1 MSDPQPQV
9 ALLGWYG
16 SPNVGDEAALESI
29 VLQLAQLPVPPR
41 VVILST
47 RPAQT
52 AQRYA
57 HLPLP
62 ITVVSRSPGNA
73 ETRRAVRASQLLIL
87 GGGGLIQD
95 GTSFYNL
102 LPYALML
109 RLAHGWGVPVM
120 WWGQGVEPLVTR
132 FGRALVRRMAGWTA
146 PGALSVRDAPSAT
159 HLARAGVRPTVRVTA
174 DPALCLPPAAPDA
187 LAALLTRAGLTLGG
201 RANVAI
207 CLRNLPRNPTG
218 LAWDYLL
225 PVSVRDRLDRHLRTP
240 AVAAHTRRS
249 DYLFSLVAEAADY
262 LITRY
267 DAQVL
272 FVPFWPGRDEE
283 QAELVVAKMRNQ
295 AATHILRGEQPTR
308 VLRALLGEMDAVLA
322 LRLHALI
329 LAAASGVPVL
339 GFSYARKV
347 SGFLAAVGQ
356 SERDFDPAHL
366 DWVRLKRALDT
377 LWAERESI
385 RHTLLE
391 RVATLQAAAGE
402 DRAVAARLLG
412 QAPEAGG
419 EGR

>member
-1 MSDPQPQV
+1 MSDSPPQV

-29 VLQLAQLPVPPR
+29 VLQLAQLPVSPR
-41 VVILST
+41 VVVLST
-47 RPAQT
+47 RPAVT
-52 AQRYA
+52 ARRYA

-73 ETRRAVRASQLLIL
+73 ETRRAVQASQLLIL

-132 FGRALVRRMAGWTA
+132 FGRWLVRQMASWTA
-146 PGALSVRDAPSAT
+146 PGALSVRDDPSRT
-159 HLARAGVRPTVRVTA
+159 HLLKAGVRTQVRVTA
-174 DPALCLPPAAPDA
+174 DPALCLPPAEGDT
-187 LAALLTRAGLTLGG
+187 LAALLAREGLTLGG

-218 LAWDYLL
+218 LSWDYLL
-225 PVSVRDRLDRHLRTP
+225 PVSVRDRLDKSLRTP
-240 AVAAHTRRS
+240 AVAAHERQS
-249 DYLFSLVAEAADY
+249 EYLFSLIAEAADY

-267 DAQVL
+267 EAQVL

-283 QAELVVAKMRNQ
+283 QAAAVVAKMRNRS
-295 AATHILRGEQPTR
+295 ATHILRGEQPAR

-322 LRLHALI
+322 MRLHALI
-329 LAAASGVPVL
+329 LSAASGVPVL

-356 SERDFDPAHL
+356 GERDFDPANL

-377 LWAERESI
+377 LWAERDTI
-385 RHTLLE
+385 RPGLLE
-391 RVATLQAAAGE
+391 RVGRLQAAAGE

-412 QAPEAGG
+412 QEWGDGG
-419 EGR
+419 

>member
-1 MSDPQPQV
+1 VSDRQPQV

-29 VLQLAQLPVPPR
+29 VLQLARLPVPPR

-52 AQRYA
+52 AHRYA

-62 ITVVSRSPGNA
+62 LTVVSRSPWKA
-73 ETRRAVRASQLLIL
+73 ETRQAVRTSQLLIL

-132 FGRALVRRMAGWTA
+132 FGRGLVRRMAGWTA
-146 PGALSVRDAPSAT
+146 PGALSVRDAPSQT
-159 HLARAGVRPTVRVTA
+159 HLARAGVRTPVRVTA
-174 DPALCLPPAAPDA
+174 DPALCLPPAEADA
-187 LAALLTRAGLTLGG
+187 LAALLTREKLTLGG
-201 RANVAI
+201 HANVAI

-218 LAWDYLL
+218 LSWDYLL
-225 PVSVRDRLDRHLRTP
+225 PVSVRDRLDERFKPP
-240 AVAAHTRRS
+240 AVVAHQRQS
-249 DYLFSLVAEAADY
+249 DYFFGLIAEAADY
-262 LITRY
+262 LVTRY
-267 DAQVL
+267 EAQIL
-272 FVPFWPGRDEE
+272 FVPFWPGRDEA
-283 QAELVVAKMRNQ
+283 QAEQVAAKMRHR
-295 AATHILRGEQPTR
+295 AAARILTGEQPTR
-308 VLRALLGEMDAVLA
+308 VLRALLSEMDAVLA
-322 LRLHALI
+322 VRLHALI

-356 SERDFDPAHL
+356 GERDLDPATL

-377 LWAERESI
+377 LWADRESI

-391 RVATLQAAAGE
+391 RVAALQAAAGE
-402 DRAVAARLLG
+402 DQAVAARLLG
-412 QAPEAGG
+412 QTPRAGD
-419 EGR
+419 

>member
-1 MSDPQPQV
+1 MSAAPPQV

-29 VLQLAQLPVPPR
+29 VLQLAQLPMPPR

-52 AQRYA
+52 ARRYA

-62 ITVVSRSPGNA
+62 ITVVSRSPWNA

-132 FGRALVRRMAGWTA
+132 VGRALVRRMAGWTA

-159 HLARAGVRPTVRVTA
+159 HLARAGVRARVRVTA
-174 DPALCLPPAAPDA
+174 DPALGLPPAGSDA
-187 LAALLTRAGLTLGG
+187 LAALLTHEKLTLAGHP
-201 RANVAI
+201 NVAI

-225 PVSVRDRLDRHLRTP
+225 PVSVRDRLDRRLRTP
-240 AVAAHTRRS
+240 AVAAHERQS
-249 DYLFSLVAEAADY
+249 DYLFSLIAEAADY
-262 LITRY
+262 LVTRY
-267 DAQVL
+267 EARII

-283 QAELVVAKMRNQ
+283 QAKTVVAKMRNQ
-295 AATHILRGEQPTR
+295 AAIHILYGEQPTR

-347 SGFLAAVGQ
+347 SGFLAATGQ
-356 SERDFDPAHL
+356 AERDLDPAHL
-366 DWVRLKRALDT
+366 DWVQLKRALDT
-377 LWAERESI
+377 LWAERDAI
-385 RHTLLE
+385 RQTLLE
-391 RVATLQAAAGE
+391 RVAALQAVAGE

-412 QAPEAGG
+412 QPAGDG
-419 EGR
+419 G